1 MISAQ
6 RITKSFGAFH
16 ALKDISFE
24 INSGRITGIIGENG
38 AGKTTILRILAGT
51 IRQNSGRI
59 IFENHEI
66 DIDDRRVATT
76 LLFGGSPGLYDELTA
91 FDNIMYF
98 ARLRGLNKNE
108 AVNRISELSKR
119 FEMES
124 FLNKKARELSTG
136 MKQKVAIVRALIH
149 NPSVIMLDE
158 PETGLDFAAS
168 ALLSNF
174 LIESASCGKTVIIS
188 SHSAGVILDLC
199 ADVIV
204 LKKGMVMSTCSLKKE
219 MDGKTLEES
228 FRFVRSLVIG
238 K

>member
-1 MISAQ
+1 MEGKPLAKGISRQLTFTASDPVLINEMNVREFLLFDAAVRGIKLDFREVQ
-6 RITKSFGAFH
+6 TVMNRFGCIGFSEQKLKTCSLGMRKRVALAAAWSGSPHLVLLDESTNGLDTEAIFL
-16 ALKDISFE
+16 LKDAIS
-24 INSGRITGIIGENG
+24 
-38 AGKTTILRILAGT
+38 KTLSEGGTVILSAHIL
-51 IRQNSGRI
+51 
-59 IFENHEI
+59 
-66 DIDDRRVATT
+66 
-76 LLFGGSPGLYDELTA
+76 
-91 FDNIMYF
+91 
-98 ARLRGLNKNE
+98 
-108 AVNRISELSKR
+108 
-119 FEMES
+119 S
-124 FLNKKARELSTG
+124 FLQDVCTR
-136 MKQKVAIVRALIH
+136 
-149 NPSVIMLDE
+149 VIMLDE

-204 LKKGMVMSTCSLKKE
+204 LKKGMVTSTCSLKKE